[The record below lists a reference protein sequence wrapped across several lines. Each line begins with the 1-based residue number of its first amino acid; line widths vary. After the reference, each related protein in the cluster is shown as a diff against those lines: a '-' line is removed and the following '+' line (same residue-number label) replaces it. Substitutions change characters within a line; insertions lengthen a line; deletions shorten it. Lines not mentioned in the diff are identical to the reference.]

1 MLIRLTYYVLF
12 STFMQEPQQVSK
24 TALSKKCRFAGM
36 KARFYIFLL
45 LFFLLFYHAGAQVFK
60 GFVNAGLNMAQVDG
74 DEVYGYKM
82 PGLHFGPGVMLDLGR
97 NFDISLEAAYTQRG
111 ANEKDQYF
119 TIRGNDTLT
128 GAYRLR
134 LDYFQIPL
142 MLHYTDK
149 DLFTAGLGFSYAR
162 LVRAEEF
169 EHGRQTSTNAGNAV
183 YSPHDFNVLLDLK
196 YRMRGSLRL
205 SFRYEYSMARI
216 RTREFTSL
224 GGSSTWTRHQYNNLI
239 SLRLLYIFNEDR
251 ARQNKATRAN

>member
-1 MLIRLTYYVLF
+1 
-12 STFMQEPQQVSK
+12 
-24 TALSKKCRFAGM
+24 M
-36 KARFYIFLL
+36 KARLFLL
-45 LFFLLFYHAGAQVFK
+45 LLASWLFSGQVAAQVFK

-82 PGLHFGPGVMLDLGR
+82 PGLHFGPGVMLGVGK
-97 NFDISLEAAYTQRG
+97 NFDISLEAAFTQRG
-111 ANEKDQYF
+111 ANEKAQYF

-169 EHGRQTSTNAGNAV
+169 EHGKQTATNAGNKV
-183 YSPHDFNVLLDLK
+183 FSPHDYNILLDLK
-196 YRMRGSLRL
+196 YRMVGSLRL
-205 SFRYEYSMARI
+205 AFRYEYSMAKI
-216 RTREFTSL
+216 RTREFTSI
-224 GGSSTWTRHQYNNLI
+224 GGSTPWTRQQYNNVV
-239 SLRLLYIFNEDR
+239 SFRLLYIFNEGR
-251 ARQNKATRAN
+251 VKENKSAQTK